1 MIWFKSKRE
10 KQLEQLVS
18 LLQEKIASKE
28 KENAVFVN
36 SFTTIQ
42 VPRPEDMVAYWT
54 ALSKLVTDPLF
65 VFYLTKMR
73 TDILMGIEENG
84 KDKYEFYRGM
94 LAANGQLFIDARK
107 AQKKLMEG
115 VEDEA

>member
-10 KQLEQLVS
+10 KQLEQLVD
-18 LLQEKIASKE
+18 LLKE
-28 KENAVFVN
+28 KVAVNEQNNAIFVN

-54 ALSKLVTDPLF
+54 ALSKLVSDPLF

-73 TDILMGIEENG
+73 TDILMGIEQDG

-115 VEDEA
+115 VENEI